1 MTDQIEVN
9 QAAELLHQLLET
21 QTRLV
26 NEQAEQNRLERV
38 LVEQKQ
44 KELDLKDKQLAIERE
59 VENRREARL
68 NEILQ
73 RLIRSDEQMQ
83 NYVSKLVTVD
93 DSFGETVQ
101 RVIDT
106 QRAFRDTLLD
116 CLRALHVILSRNP
129 DDQRQTKP
137 LINSQIEL
145 LQYQDNLDK
154 LRLDAAR
161 HGPLDVPVKLQNEI
175 ERTEERI
182 EELLTRIAAQRGEI

>member
-1 MTDQIEVN
+1 MNHSEVN
-9 QAAELLHQLLET
+9 QAADLLHELLQT
-21 QTRLV
+21 QTRL
-26 NEQAEQNRLERV
+26 AEEKAEENRLERLIV
-38 LVEQKQ
+38 DQKQ
-44 KELDLKDKQLAIERE
+44 RELELQDKQLAMERE

-73 RLIRSDEQMQ
+73 RLVRSDEQMQ
-83 NYVSKLVTVD
+83 GYVNKLVTTD
-93 DSFGETVQ
+93 DVFGETVQ

-129 DDQRQTKP
+129 DDLRQTRP

-161 HGPLDVPVKLQNEI
+161 YGSLDVPLKLQNEI
-175 ERTEERI
+175 ERTEKRI
-182 EELLTRIAAQRGEI
+182 EELTARIAAQRGDV